1 VRNIYASPAFW
12 SDEVTIQGKVRG
24 STKSATLY
32 PDDYG
37 SAKLTL
43 RILAAAWVDMTETNG
58 LSQRTAEGYA
68 GAIRNFGRFLAAYR
82 PARNLLLGVDNGCF
96 EECHFAW
103 EQDMAAKNPTSSVA
117 ARHSERI
124 LALIRY
130 LDAEFIPLGKS
141 ITERAQSG
149 PYIDR
154 KPTKPRQEFSN
165 ADRLALRDAARAQV
179 RAMEN
184 RLADGRKLLASLDQK
199 EPGNADRTGELLAKL
214 HDGELTIQDLSQLS
228 DPNSLVWP
236 KSVDVPTTA
245 SFRAIGLLRALLDLL
260 SPNADDLT
268 AFEVLLLFETGW
280 APEELRGLRISEF
293 TDSPEGR
300 TYLKHKPRA
309 QKSSHELVA
318 NAAGSWN
325 TNALI
330 DRWLSATETVR
341 RHCRDDAEDFVFISG
356 RYDRDELGWIVDR
369 PPTAA
374 AAYSLRR
381 WVAKRQLEVSEPH
394 HIGRIRKTA
403 KLIQGLRAGTLAGAA
418 ADDHHVEVFK
428 GHYLPTTTIYALTPV
443 ILRNATDKLFVRM
456 TERIG
461 IGPLVV
467 AGPSSEVAKDDS
479 LPVEIKQAAESVA
492 TETEADR
499 SMLPVSCKNILESP
513 FAGPGTLCPERI
525 RQCFSCSNSIV
536 FEDHLPRVLSLGDRL
551 ETVRAELP
559 PSQFSADYGQ
569 VHANVQ
575 SVLDSFP
582 DAAIQA
588 ARRRISSEG
597 LNFPLSMRIDLG

>member
-1 VRNIYASPAFW
+1 MRNIYASPAFW

-24 STKSATLY
+24 STKSATLH

-37 SAKLTL
+37 WAKLTL
-43 RILAAAWVDMTETNG
+43 RILAAALADMADTNG

-68 GAIRNFGRFLAAYR
+68 VAVRSFGKFLAGYR
-82 PARNLLLGVDNGCF
+82 STRNLSLGVDNGCF

-103 EQDMAAKNPTSSVA
+103 EQDMAAKNPTSTAS

-124 LALIRY
+124 LVLMRY
-130 LDAEFIPLGKS
+130 LDAEFIPLGQS
-141 ITERAQSG
+141 LTERLRSG
-149 PYIDR
+149 AHIER

-165 ADRLALRDAARAQV
+165 ADRLTLRDAARAQL
-179 RAMEN
+179 RAMEE
-184 RLADGRKLLASLDQK
+184 RLADGRKLLASLHQK
-199 EPGNADRTGELLAKL
+199 EPGKTDRTAELLAKL
-214 HDGELTIQDLSQLS
+214 HDGDFGRQDLSQLS
-228 DPNSLVWP
+228 DPNSLTWP

-245 SFRAIGLLRALLDLL
+245 SFRAVGLLRALLDLL
-260 SPNADDLT
+260 SPNADDLV

-280 APEELRGLRISEF
+280 TPEELRGLRISEF
-293 TDSPEGR
+293 VEAPAGR

-318 NAAGSWN
+318 NTGGNWS

-330 DRWLSATETVR
+330 DRWLSATEAVR
-341 RHCRDDAEDFVFISG
+341 RHCPESASDFVFILG
-356 RYDRDELGWIVDR
+356 RYARDERGWLVDR
-369 PPTAA
+369 PPSAA
-374 AAYSLRR
+374 QAYGLRR
-381 WVAKRQLEVSEPH
+381 WIATRQLEVSEPH

-418 ADDHHVEVFK
+418 SGDHHVEVFK

-456 TERIG
+456 TEHASK
-461 IGPLVV
+461 GPLVV
-467 AGPSSEVAKDDS
+467 TGTSSDVAKDDL
-479 LPVEIKQAAESVA
+479 LPIEVKRAAESVA

-499 SMLPVSCKNILESP
+499 NMLPVSCKNILDSP

-536 FEDHLPRVLSLGDRL
+536 FEDHLPRVLSLTDRL

-582 DAAIQA
+582 DTAIQA
-588 ARRRISSEG
+588 ARRRVAAEG